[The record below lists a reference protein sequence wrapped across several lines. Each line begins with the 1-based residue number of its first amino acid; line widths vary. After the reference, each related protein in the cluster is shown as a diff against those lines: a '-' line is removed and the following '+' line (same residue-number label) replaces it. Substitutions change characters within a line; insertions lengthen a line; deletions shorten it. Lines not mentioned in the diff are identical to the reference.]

1 LLIGHKDEQC
11 DAPMSRIG
19 RFLIASFLTAT
30 SVIASVELNRSAHEP
45 MDVGSLS
52 QDRVLDGASCS
63 MANNSPDGGESMQG
77 LAEIIQ
83 PAIGN

>member
-19 RFLIASFLTAT
+19 RFLIVSFLTAT
-30 SVIASVELNRSAHEP
+30 SVILSVELNRFAHEP
-45 MDVGSLS
+45 LGVGRLS
-52 QDRVLDGASCS
+52 QPRVIDGASCS

-77 LAEIIQ
+77 LAEMIQ
-83 PAIGN
+83 TAIGN